1 MMLARPAKATGGHLP
16 VALVVVPYWCIAGIE
31 FLLIDERTDVND
43 FRDKLRL
50 NDLYYAVAKW
60 L

>member
-1 MMLARPAKATGGHLP
+1 
-16 VALVVVPYWCIAGIE
+16 
-31 FLLIDERTDVND
+31 LIDEHTRVQE

-50 NDLYYAVAKW
+50 NDLYYLLNKG